1 MHRKPGHPRRVE
13 RHGHVARVRRSTLAL
28 VCALSAVLMLGPAA
42 SGAWAGSLFSRLPHE
57 LTETRY
63 GAFAAELPDGRVLI
77 AGGGN
82 TSILQSAEVF
92 DPTTEEFAALTHSM
106 VNTREDG
113 ATATLPG
120 GDVLLLGGYTGS
132 YSNSAEVFN
141 VKTGEFEALAHT
153 MTQPREQPIAATLPD
168 GEILIAGGYN
178 GSSTTNSAEL
188 FDPATGE
195 FKALA
200 HTMTNVRNG
209 AAAAALPDGEILI
222 LGGASSESAE
232 LFNPVTDEFVALA
245 HKMTG
250 SRNGQAVA
258 LPLSGG
264 KVLIADGNDSDDPL
278 GAELFNPVTL
288 EFEDLAGEQLA
299 EARYGQ
305 VAATLPGDRVLI
317 AGGGNDAASAEIAQP
332 VVQAQ
337 ILGGGFGH
345 QPVGEPSATQLVSV
359 ESTGSLPLLLSG
371 VAVTGAGAGAFKVEQ
386 DTCVG
391 AQLTFRQSCALMV
404 SFTPPSVGTF
414 SATLTLEDSEST
426 PSVIGIAGT
435 GVPVDSG
442 PTGPTGATG
451 PQGSAGVAGA
461 TGPQGSAG
469 VTGAIGPAG
478 IAGATGT
485 QGATG
490 AAGTKGPRGPRGA
503 TGPKGAVQIVTCY
516 TVTTS
521 LRVGGHKTDAN
532 HRVCSTV
539 TASAT
544 STLAGSAGAT
554 RAELERGHQVYAVG
568 TGILDA
574 LGRLKLMLSDSR
586 TVKPGSYTLILVRHR
601 RGRWVTTRVQVTIG

>member
-1 MHRKPGHPRRVE
+1 ME
-13 RHGHVARVRRSTLAL
+13 RHGSVARVRRSTLAL
-28 VCALSAVLMLGPAA
+28 ACALSAVLILGPAA

-77 AGGGN
+77 AGGDGGFG
-82 TSILQSAEVF
+82 ILQSAEAF

-106 VNTREDG
+106 VATREDG

-141 VKTGEFEALAHT
+141 VTTEEFEALAHT
-153 MTQPREQPIAATLPD
+153 MTQPRESPIAAALPN
-168 GEILIAGGYN
+168 GKVLIAGGYT

-188 FDPATGE
+188 FNPVTDE
-195 FKALA
+195 FEALA
-200 HTMTNVRNG
+200 HTMTNARNG

-222 LGGASSESAE
+222 VGGASSESAE
-232 LFNPVTDEFVALA
+232 VFNPVTDEFVVLA

-250 SRNGQAVA
+250 SRNGQTVA
-258 LPLSGG
+258 LPLSDG

-305 VAATLPGDRVLI
+305 AAATLPGGRVLI

-345 QPVGEPSATQLVSV
+345 QPVGEQSATQLVSV
-359 ESTGSLPLLLSG
+359 DSMGSLPLLLSG

-391 AQLTFRQSCALMV
+391 AELTFRQSCALMV

-414 SATLTLEDSEST
+414 SATLTLEDNET
-426 PSVIGIAGT
+426 IPSVIDLAGT
-435 GVPVDSG
+435 GVTASSG

-451 PQGSAGVAGA
+451 PQAAGVAG
-461 TGPQGSAG
+461 TVGPQGSKG
-469 VTGAIGPAG
+469 VTGAAG
-478 IAGATGT
+478 S
-485 QGATG
+485 
-490 AAGTKGPRGPRGA
+490 RGPRGA
-503 TGPKGAVQIVTCY
+503 TGPRGAVEIVTCY
-516 TVTTS
+516 TTS
-521 LRVGGHKTDAN
+521 LRLSGHKSDAN

-539 TASAT
+539 PASAK
-544 STLAGSAGAT
+544 STFAGSAGAA
-554 RAELERGHQVYAVG
+554 RAKLERGHRVYAAG
-568 TGILDA
+568 TGILNARGDLELL
-574 LGRLKLMLSDSR
+574 LGDSH
-586 TVKPGSYTLILVRHR
+586 TLKPGAYTLILLRHR
-601 RGRWVTTRVQVTIG
+601 GARWVTTRVQVTIG